1 MGLTYKQDVFSSH
14 RNSTLTDQNIDSKS
28 WVALIHQSLQGT
40 LQDGFVSPKMFV
52 SGPTKRFA
60 NLKPPIP
67 DRPGGGCAY
76 QSQRFAQQS
85 PTWIISDPK
94 SDPLFCR
101 SFQASIIS
109 PSPYLWFFLWFVYMV
124 SSDIILVNAISKS
137 YASTFIIQKWST
149 LINPH
154 EANILHYPLN
164 VCEKPWEITMFH
176 GKNSLFLWPFSI
188 ANCNS
193 HYQRVYHIPLISH

>member
-109 PSPYLWFFLWFVYMV
+109 PSPYLWFFYGLFIWYPQISFWLMLSPSHMHQH
-124 SSDIILVNAISKS
+124 SSSKND
-137 YASTFIIQKWST
+137 QHWST
-149 LINPH
+149 LTKRIFSTTLWTFAKN
-154 EANILHYPLN
+154 
-164 VCEKPWEITMFH
+164 H
-176 GKNSLFLWPFSI
+176 GKSPCFMGKT
-188 ANCNS
+188 
-193 HYQRVYHIPLISH
+193 HYFYGHFQ